1 MAKKAKRFPIID
13 MHGSPYE
20 MARQYGAQ
28 CRDLIHGL
36 AGIFDGVFVPNA
48 SQRDG
53 AHRAMAEAEPIV
65 RKIAPELM
73 EEVEGIA
80 EGAGISFDDAFR
92 LSCSAEMG
100 QWVGCQENRS
110 AVSITDNCTSLAAR
124 AANGTLVAWNMD
136 WYQALLPYIVL
147 LRGKPDN
154 GPAFLSFALAGS
166 VGRPGMSEH
175 IAISANQLPYR
186 PTEAPPKG
194 GPDWAGPG
202 IPYCFLSRMLLQQ
215 NSTRD
220 ALELFARAR
229 RMVCLNYTIGD
240 ITGDI
245 CCVETTP
252 GAHAELPADE
262 CFVTHAN
269 TYYSPKFS
277 GMPEVEREELDPRA
291 YKANTMLQD
300 NRDQLNPATF
310 FATQSS
316 HFPGQDTG
324 VCHHGGEPGRESI
337 SLLSFVA
344 EVGRGRMWAAYGSP
358 CEHEYLPYEL
368 YNLHP
373 D

>member
-1 MAKKAKRFPIID
+1 VKKAKRFPIVE
-13 MHGSPYE
+13 MRGSSYE
-20 MARQYGAQ
+20 MGYQYGVH

-36 AGIFDGVFVPNA
+36 AGIIDDVFTPNPA
-48 SQRDG
+48 HRAG
-53 AHRAMAEAEPIV
+53 AHRAMAEAVPIV
-65 RKIAPELM
+65 RETAPELI

-80 EGAGISFDDAFR
+80 AGAGLSFDDAFR

-110 AVSITDNCTSLAAR
+110 AVSITDDQCTSLAAR
-124 AANGTLVAWNMD
+124 SESGTLVAWNMD

-154 GPAFLSFALAGS
+154 SPSFLAFALAGS
-166 VGRPGMSEH
+166 VGRPGLSER

-186 PTEAPPKG
+186 STEAPPES

-220 ALELFARAR
+220 AVELFERNR
-229 RMVCLNYTIGD
+229 RMVCLNYTLGD
-240 ITGDI
+240 VTGDI

-269 TYYSPKFS
+269 TYYSPDFS
-277 GMPEVEREELDPRA
+277 GMPEAEREESDPRA
-291 YKANTMLQD
+291 YTANKKLLEHQERLD
-300 NRDQLNPATF
+300 PATF

-316 HFPGQDTG
+316 HFPGQNTG

-344 EVGRGRMWAAYGSP
+344 EVGRDRMWAAYGSP

-368 YNLHP
+368 FRSHAG
-373 D
+373 

>member
-1 MAKKAKRFPIID
+1 MKKAKRFPIVE
-13 MHGSPYE
+13 MQGSPFE
-20 MARQYGAQ
+20 MGRQYGVQ

-36 AGIFDGVFVPNA
+36 AGIFDNVFVPNA
-48 SQRDG
+48 AQRDG
-53 AHRAMAEAEPIV
+53 AHRAMAEAAPIV
-65 RKIAPELM
+65 RETAPALI

-80 EGAGISFDDAFR
+80 AGAGISFDVAFR

-124 AANGTLVAWNMD
+124 APIGTLVAWNMD

-147 LRGKPDN
+147 LKGNPDN

-166 VGRPGMSEH
+166 VGRPGMSEQ

-186 PTEAPPKG
+186 PTEVPPEG
-194 GPDWAGPG
+194 GPHWAGPG
-202 IPYCFLSRMLLQQ
+202 IPYCFLSRRLLQQ

-220 ALELFARAR
+220 ALELFARTR
-229 RMVCLNYTIGD
+229 RMVCLNYTVGD
-240 ITGDI
+240 VTGDI

-277 GMPEVEREELDPRA
+277 GMPEGKREKGDPRA
-291 YKANTMLQD
+291 YAAHKSLHGQ
-300 NRDQLNPATF
+300 RDQLDPETF

-316 HFPGQDTG
+316 HFPGQATG
-324 VCHHGGEPGRESI
+324 VCHHGGVPGRESI

-358 CEHEYLPYEL
+358 CEHEYLLYEL
-368 YNLHP
+368 PGTHSA
-373 D
+373 